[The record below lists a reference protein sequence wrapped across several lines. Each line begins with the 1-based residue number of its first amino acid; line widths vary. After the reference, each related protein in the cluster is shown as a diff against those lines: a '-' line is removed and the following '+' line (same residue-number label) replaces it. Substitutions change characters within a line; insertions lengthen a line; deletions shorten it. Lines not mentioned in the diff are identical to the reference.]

1 MRKPLRQELHGLDT
15 ALRDAGDQAVALLLQ
30 AVELLGDP
38 DEQAARDV
46 IAGAVRA
53 QATQE
58 EIESAVERAMAL
70 QAPVARDLRLML
82 AAALVAYH
90 IERVAANAGRIARL
104 ALDAPPPLGVL
115 PILQEMGR
123 DACRAMQAAISS
135 FGSGDP
141 AHNIDLDA
149 AALRLNERER
159 EVIESMPAVN
169 SSPAAATALLAARY
183 LTRVGEHASAIGHRT
198 ATVAFGRA
206 DLEFDR

>member
-1 MRKPLRQELHGLDT
+1 MREPLRRELHGLDV
-15 ALRDAGDQAVALLLQ
+15 AVREAGEQAVSLMLQ

-38 DEQAARDV
+38 DEHAARDV
-46 IAGAVRA
+46 IAGAVGA
-53 QATQE
+53 QATHE
-58 EIESAVERAMAL
+58 EVESAVERAMAL

-104 ALDAPPPLGVL
+104 TLEAPPPLSVL
-115 PILQEMGR
+115 PTLQDMGG

-149 AALRLNERER
+149 AALRLHELER
-159 EVIESMPAVN
+159 EVIESMPSVN
-169 SSPAAATALLAARY
+169 RPAAATALLAARY

-206 DLEFDR
+206 DLDFGA

>member
-1 MRKPLRQELHGLDT
+1 M
-15 ALRDAGDQAVALLLQ
+15 LQ

-38 DEQAARDV
+38 DEQAAQDV

-53 QATQE
+53 QAAQE

-104 ALDAPPPLGVL
+104 TLEAPPPLGVL
-115 PILQEMGR
+115 PTLQEMGAE
-123 DACRAMQAAISS
+123 ACRAMSAALST

-141 AHNIDLDA
+141 AHNLDLEA
-149 AALRLNERER
+149 AALELHDQERG
-159 EVIESMPAVN
+159 VIECIAAVDRPAG
-169 SSPAAATALLAARY
+169 ATALLAARY
-183 LTRVGEHASAIGHRT
+183 L
-198 ATVAFGRA
+198 
-206 DLEFDR
+206 